1 MVYLTNILRP
11 KLKIADII
19 GSYGSGGRMVETL
32 MQILTNLKVEILQP
46 ILVKGYPKK
55 EDLKMLENLA
65 DEIFKK
71 HKEQKIV

>member
-1 MVYLTNILRP
+1 MI
-11 KLKIADII
+11 
-19 GSYGSGGRMVETL
+19 ETL

-55 EDLKMLENLA
+55 EDLKMLENLT